1 MSIAKDISEII
12 GNSARYLLILFIG
25 FLFIKIYFPQAER
38 YIDVNLFFIITAVLL
53 IIAIILEKK
62 FLPERYKEYAEDEI
76 INEEINEEDINERI
90 EKISLTKNEK
100 IYIVIASVA
109 GVILIY
115 YALSLNYPLLP
126 FFLLSLLSITG
137 GLVIAFLSYETILE
151 EKRKS

>member
-25 FLFIKIYFPQAER
+25 FLFIKIYFPQVER

-53 IIAIILEKK
+53 IIAIVLEKK
-62 FLPERYKEYAEDEI
+62 FLPERYKEYADE
-76 INEEINEEDINERI
+76 EENIKDENDEEV
-90 EKISLTKNEK
+90 EKISLTKKEK
-100 IYIVIASVA
+100 IYIGIASVA
-109 GVILIY
+109 GIILIY